1 MRLFLTFFFI
11 VAACDA
17 PSRPDAVLPAS
28 LTNSA
33 PLPDT
38 PPAPELRADP
48 PSPEAPRPH
57 PACPETIGISEV
69 WPRPDGLARVVP
81 AKPGAVGHM
90 EQDFAGR
97 SVRLRFVGTHL
108 FDLLDKL
115 LYEGGPTELDR
126 RRVACIAL
134 DAVARSGA
142 PVVRLWGSL
151 KQTGSPTEIEHAADM
166 LALLLDENARRER
179 PLRFIVTLQNH
190 QAGYGA
196 PDSTRSLDDQ
206 DPKSPFFA
214 RRFYLEGGWKEKG
227 ASTLAERIEA
237 FAARPAIA
245 RDPAILAFELVNE
258 LDTFRNVAR
267 GTWDGPEASAWVNEF
282 VHPALRLLG
291 ERFPHPILLGDL
303 RGHEASY
310 VSFQRAWIEALPA
323 SLRARIV
330 WTAHV
335 YTTVAPSNED
345 PAFARATWKLD
356 HDLTIARSLGLPFLL
371 GELGQHVPK
380 SAPRFC
386 GGGAKHD
393 LGQLFDVVL
402 GPARPR
408 AERRPI
414 EAAILWGE
422 GLCNLDVE
430 GGRTISI
437 GAGGDSAD
445 IGPDEPWARER
456 IREIRQDP
464 RFRVE

>member
-1 MRLFLTFFFI
+1 MRLFLAFFFI

-17 PSRPDAVLPAS
+17 PSRPDAILPAP
-28 LTNSA
+28 LMHPTSA
-33 PLPDT
+33 PDS
-38 PPAPELRADP
+38 
-48 PSPEAPRPH
+48 PSPSNLHANLPPLPVSRPH
-57 PACPETIGISEV
+57 PACSETRDIPGI
-69 WPRPDGLARVVP
+69 WPRPDGFARVVP
-81 AKPGAVGHM
+81 AKPGALGHL

-97 SVRLRFVGTHL
+97 PVRLRFVGTHL

-126 RRVACIAL
+126 RRIACIAL

-151 KQTGSPTEIEHAADM
+151 KQTGSSTEIKHAADM
-166 LALLLDENARRER
+166 LALLLDENARREQ

-214 RRFYLEGGWKEKG
+214 RRFYLEGGWKQTG
-227 ASTLAERIEA
+227 AGSLAERIEA

-245 RDPAILAFELVNE
+245 EDRAILAFELVNE

-267 GTWDGPEASAWVNEF
+267 GTWDGPEAGVWVSEF
-282 VHPALRLLG
+282 VQPALRLLG
-291 ERFPHPILLGDL
+291 ERLPHPILLGDL
-303 RGHEASY
+303 RGHEAAY
-310 VSFQRAWIEALPA
+310 VSFQRTWIEALPA
-323 SLRARIV
+323 SLRARFV

-335 YTTVAPSNED
+335 YTNVAPSVSD
-345 PAFARATWKLD
+345 PAFARATWKLEK
-356 HDLTIARSLGLPFLL
+356 DLTIARSLGLPFLL
-371 GELGQHVPK
+371 GELGQHVPR

-386 GGGAKHD
+386 QGGARHD

-402 GPARPR
+402 GPPGPR

-422 GLCNLDVE
+422 GLCDLDVE
-430 GGRTISI
+430 GGRRISI

-445 IGPDEPWARER
+445 IGPDEPAARER